1 MAKKIAKIDA
11 ENMNVLFAGEYEKL
25 AGTKVAAADSSNV
38 RDQNGAPEAPQ
49 AFKDHDEYLDLLQSA
64 LKADASD
71 DFDPNDKLKD

>member
-1 MAKKIAKIDA
+1 MAKKIAKVDA
-11 ENMNVLFAGEYEKL
+11 DNMNVLYASEYEKL
-25 AGTKVAAADSSNV
+25 SGSKVAADGDV

-64 LKADASD
+64 LKADASE

>member
-11 ENMNVLFAGEYEKL
+11 DNMNSLYASEYEKL
-25 AGTKVAAADSSNV
+25 SGNKTAADDV

-64 LKADASD
+64 LKEDAGQ

>member
-11 ENMNVLFAGEYEKL
+11 DNMNSLFASEYDKMSGSKT
-25 AGTKVAAADSSNV
+25 AQDSV

-49 AFKDHDEYLDLLQSA
+49 AFKDHDEYLDLLSSA
-64 LKADASD
+64 LKEDAGQ